1 MQGKL
6 NESVGCF
13 ERALRLVEKGR
24 PANEDFRLCTAHTR
38 QPLNGCREIFAP
50 ISREITQEN
59 VSVENEP

>member
-38 QPLNGCREIFAP
+38 QPLNLRVLTRAHDVQRRLAED
-50 ISREITQEN
+50 TTLT
-59 VSVENEP
+59 V